1 MDDKD
6 FKKVMTVIRNIQAKT
21 LFDGEKCTIGDAI
34 IEMAINYNNG
44 VYNGI
49 KEHKIVPYYYTEAQL
64 EILINLVEIAKRN
77 ISNVKKTQLEEVI
90 PQILELEN
98 DKDMLSLVDKIRNRA
113 TLIDVYSDYIKG
125 HLTAKIKKYLKS
137 KKNDDQIITE
147 DDYDE

>member
-125 HLTAKIKKYLKS
+125 HLTAKIKKYLES